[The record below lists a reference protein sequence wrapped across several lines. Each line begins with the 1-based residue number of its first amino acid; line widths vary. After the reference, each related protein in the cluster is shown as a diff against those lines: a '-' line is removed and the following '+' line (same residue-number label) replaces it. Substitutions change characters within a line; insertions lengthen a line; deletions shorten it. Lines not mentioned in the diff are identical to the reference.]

1 MAERFLL
8 EIVTPS
14 RRLLSEEVEEV
25 TAPGE
30 VGEFGVLSG
39 HMHFFTLLKAG
50 ELTYKTGRE
59 ARRIAV
65 APGYAEVGPDRTTIL
80 VDRAETAEE
89 IDLSSAREDLRKA
102 EEKLKTLDPNDPA
115 HQTAKEVYE
124 LAEARIMVKEGKR
137 G

>member
-1 MAERFLL
+1 MADRFLL

-30 VGEFGVLSG
+30 VGEFGVLAG
-39 HMHFFTLLKAG
+39 HMHFFALLKAG

-59 ARRIAV
+59 ARRVAV
-65 APGYAEVGPDRTTIL
+65 GRGYAEVGPERTTIL
-80 VDRAETAEE
+80 VDSAESAEE
-89 IDLSSAREDLRKA
+89 IDLTKAREDQSEA
-102 EEKLKTLDPNDPA
+102 EGRMKSLGPADPA
-115 HQTAKEVYE
+115 YQSAKEAFD
-124 LAEARIMVKEGKR
+124 LAEARIMVKEGKS